1 MLPASQNRQQPILTI
16 TTSKNWVLPPR
27 PKNTR
32 KQKDKKQKKAPAAV
46 VAATSLA
53 KLISHKTSN
62 YHPPATA
69 QAPYKPTD
77 PRDLHAEIQVI
88 ERENYQLKTRLLSL
102 IHDYKCLR
110 SSVLALASLGSS
122 SPAAFYDDISTA
134 RKRLYNEMGD
144 PMNELITNMSGLLY
158 KSSEALN
165 FGGDAHVLDSLETL
179 ASPLDLID
187 FVKLDEEFL
196 ELDELADNDVDD
208 EIDLASLSRLI
219 SPSASEAEENNSLMT
234 SITRSTT
241 VSTTSSIVEKRPEKM
256 FKFFDLP
263 TYSED
268 DYSFTFEPL
277 DGLKT
282 MSIIEEDHYNQV
294 ADFLEEKLLSNDVKY
309 YVEELSK

>member
-32 KQKDKKQKKAPAAV
+32 KQKDKKQKKAPAAA
-46 VAATSLA
+46 VAASLV
-53 KLISHKTSN
+53 KLISTKTSN
-62 YHPPATA
+62 YHPPAAA
-69 QAPYKPTD
+69 QAPSKHTD
-77 PRDLHAEIQVI
+77 PRDLHAEIQVV

-165 FGGDAHVLDSLETL
+165 FGDANAADSVETL

-187 FVKLDEEFL
+187 LVKLDEEFL